1 MLFGGVDMRYSD
13 SQESAS
19 SILGQTQPY
28 GTGSFGS
35 LGLRAGLEL
44 DSRGKPAPY
53 NIWDMG
59 TATSARDIAGQ
70 KASGVRLTADGVYRP
85 AVWDVQSGYG
95 QVSGALSGYVG
106 SSRVVLAARV
116 GGQRVFGEYP
126 WFDAAFLGGLN
137 ARGYTFQRFAG
148 DTAFYG
154 GAELRLWAA
163 RVRVLPLRL
172 GFFGFYETG
181 RVWLSGA
188 SDGEWHDSYG
198 GGLLMQLPST
208 PITVRARIAHSNES
222 TLFYFGSGFSF

>member
-1 MLFGGVDMRYSD
+1 
-13 SQESAS
+13 
-19 SILGQTQPY
+19 
-28 GTGSFGS
+28 
-35 LGLRAGLEL
+35 
-44 DSRGKPAPY
+44 
-53 NIWDMG
+53 MG
-59 TATSARDIAGQ
+59 TATSAREITGQ
-70 KASGVRLTADGVYRP
+70 KASGVKLTADGVYRP
-85 AVWDVQSGYG
+85 ALWDVQSGYG
-95 QVSGALSGYVG
+95 QVGGVLSGYLG

-137 ARGYTFQRFAG
+137 ARGFTFQRFAG
-148 DTAFYG
+148 DTSLYG

-181 RVWLSGA
+181 RVWSDGI
-188 SDGEWHDSYG
+188 SDGEWHGSYG

-208 PITVRARIAHSNES
+208 PIMVRARIAHSNES